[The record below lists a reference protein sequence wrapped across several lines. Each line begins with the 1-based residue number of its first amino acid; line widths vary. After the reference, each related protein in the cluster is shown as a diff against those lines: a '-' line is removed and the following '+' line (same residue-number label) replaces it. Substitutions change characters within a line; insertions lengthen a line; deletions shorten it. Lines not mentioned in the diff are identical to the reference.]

1 MNDQLIEIG
10 ARLRALREDCELS
23 AHTMAGKLDV
33 SPDEYEAYERGE
45 NDFSFSFLYNAAK
58 VLGVDV
64 LDIMSGDTPKLK
76 TACIVRAGEGYS
88 VNRREAYEYKHLAF
102 TFKDK
107 LAEPFMVTVQPEDH
121 NTTAELHGHEGQEL
135 NYMVEGEL
143 ELYIGEMSYVL
154 HEGDS
159 IYFDSRE
166 PHGMRALGGK
176 PAKFLAVV
184 IKGE

>member
-23 AHTMAGKLDV
+23 AHTMAGKLGV
-33 SPDEYEAYERGE
+33 SLEEYEAYERGE
-45 NDFSFSFLYNAAK
+45 NDFSFSFLYNAAQ

-76 TACIVRAGEGYS
+76 TACLVRAGEGYT

-121 NTTAELHGHEGQEL
+121 STTAEQHGHEGQEL
-135 NYMVEGEL
+135 NYMVEGEM
-143 ELYIGEMSYVL
+143 ELYIGGMRYVL

-159 IYFDSRE
+159 IYFDSSE